1 MFSITLTTE
10 LLHIKSMQK
19 ENMDKV
25 EYGVPA
31 KHRKLELSPNL

>member
-31 KHRKLELSPNL
+31 NRKETGA